1 MTSNK
6 HFLLL
11 TMMAGALAWSSW
23 LLGAN
28 EPPKFAVAV
37 AAAAAAT
44 PAQIEFFEKQI
55 RPLLI
60 ENCYKCHSVAS
71 QKVKGNLLLD
81 SREAALKGGDSG
93 PAIVPGNVEKSRL
106 IAAVRYTDDDMQMP
120 PKHRLSGEQVAALEQ
135 WVKMGAPF
143 PSGAAVASGKPA
155 GPSFNVEEARKFWS
169 YQPVKDAAPPSPA
182 DKAWPANPIDQFIR
196 ARQEQ
201 VGVKPVPQADR
212 RTLIR
217 RVTYDLT
224 GLPPT
229 PDDVDAFV
237 NDTSP
242 SAWEK
247 VVDRLLASQ
256 AYGEK
261 WGRHW
266 LDLVRYADTSG
277 CNADFPVPSACKYRN
292 WVIDAFNAD
301 MPYDQFVQQQIA
313 GDLLPAANEAQR
325 ERQIIATGY
334 LANARRFG
342 SRNAEFHLTIDDLI
356 DNMGKSMLGLS
367 LGCARCHD
375 HKFDPVAMS
384 DYYGLYGIFAS
395 TKFAFPGTEIYP
407 HPKDFIPLGPPE
419 LAEEYRQREAELSA
433 IDDSYERLVQERRP
447 LEIAEREA
455 AKAIA
460 EGKPIPWLRPDAGF
474 VSQVALT
481 TVPAGAAR
489 VVATFPL
496 THTLALAAG
505 APKPRALAEVKAEM
519 NDLREK
525 QRQLEFK
532 PIAIEKAYAVCD
544 ATKPANARIMRKG
557 DPRNLAEEAPRG
569 FLLVLGGQKLPAEE
583 KGSGRRELAD
593 WIADA
598 HNPLTVRVMANRIWQ
613 WHFGRGIVQTP
624 NDFGARGKP
633 PTHPE
638 LLDYL
643 ASRFVESGWSVK
655 KLSKMILMSRT
666 YQLASD
672 DEDEP
677 HLATNLAADTNNDYL
692 WHFNRRR
699 LEAEEV
705 RDSMLA
711 ISGILDVGEPATPHP
726 FPPENEWHYTQHKP
740 FVANYDSKRRTIY
753 LMQQRIKKQPFLEVF
768 DGADTNAITSS
779 RARECSP
786 VQALFFMNDPLS
798 YEAADQFAVRVG
810 LAHDQEDKRID
821 YAYRLCLGRPA
832 SSEEIEMG
840 HEYLADVRE
849 RLKAASVPWDQQP
862 RGAMGSYLRVLLS
875 SNEFFYLD

>member
-1 MTSNK
+1 
-6 HFLLL
+6 
-11 TMMAGALAWSSW
+11 MMAGALAWSSW

-28 EPPKFAVAV
+28 EPAKPAVASV
-37 AAAAAAT
+37 APAAT

-60 ENCYKCHSVAS
+60 ENCYKCHSAAS

-81 SREAALKGGDSG
+81 SREALLKGGDG
-93 PAIVPGNVEKSRL
+93 GAAIIPGHPEKSRL
-106 IAAVRYTDDDMQMP
+106 ITAVRYTDEDMQMP

-135 WVKMGAPF
+135 WVKIGAPF
-143 PSGAAVASGKPA
+143 PSGAAAGAKPA
-155 GPSFNVEEARKFWS
+155 EPSFNVEEARKFWS
-169 YQPVKDAAPPSPA
+169 YQPVKDPAPPSPA
-182 DKAWPANPIDQFIR
+182 DKTWPANAIDQFIR

-201 VGVKPVPQADR
+201 VGVKPAPQADR

-247 VVDRLLASQ
+247 VIDRLLASP

-277 CNADFPVPSACKYRN
+277 CNADFPVPSAYKYRN

-301 MPYDQFVQQQIA
+301 LPYDQFLRQQIA
-313 GDLLPAANEAQR
+313 GDLMPAANETQQ

-407 HPKDFIPLGPPE
+407 HPKDFIPLGRSE
-419 LAEEYRQREAELSA
+419 LAEEYRQHEAELSA
-433 IDDSYERLVQERRP
+433 IDDDYERLVNERRP
-447 LEIAEREA
+447 LEIAEKEA

-460 EGKPIPWLRPDAGF
+460 EGKPIPWLRPDSGF

-489 VVATFPL
+489 IVATFPL
-496 THTLALAAG
+496 MHTLALAAG
-505 APKPRALAEVKAEM
+505 APKPRTLAEVKAEM

-544 ATKPANARIMRKG
+544 AAKPANAHIMRKG
-557 DPRNLAEEAPRG
+557 DPRNLGEEATRG
-569 FLLVLGGQKLPAEE
+569 FLLVLGGQKLPAGE

-598 HNPLTVRVMANRIWQ
+598 HNPLTAPVMANRIWQ
-613 WHFGRGIVQTP
+613 WHFGKGIVQTP
-624 NDFGARGKP
+624 NDFGVRGKL

-643 ASRFVESGWSVK
+643 TSRFIESGWSVK

-666 YQLASD
+666 YQLAGD

-677 HLATNLAADTNNDYL
+677 HLAANLSADTNNDYL

-711 ISGILDVGEPATPHP
+711 IAGILDTGEPATPHP

-779 RARECSP
+779 RAKECSP

-798 YEAADQFAVRVG
+798 YEAADQFAVRVS

-821 YAYRLCLGRPA
+821 YAYRLCLGRPP

-840 HEYLADVRE
+840 YEYLAGVRE
-849 RLKAASVPWDQQP
+849 KLKAASVPWDQQP
-862 RGAMGSYLRVLLS
+862 RSAMGSYLRMLLS
-875 SNEFFYLD
+875 SNEFFYVD